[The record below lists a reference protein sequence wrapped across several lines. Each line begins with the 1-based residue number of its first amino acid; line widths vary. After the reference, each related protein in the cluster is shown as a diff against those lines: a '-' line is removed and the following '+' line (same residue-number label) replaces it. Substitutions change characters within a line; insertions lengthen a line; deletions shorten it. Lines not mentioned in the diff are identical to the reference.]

1 MTCNIYKDVSL
12 FNDIEDAG
20 HKAWNRL
27 NIITNLKEDG
37 RAHDASSYLNKLSD
51 TDKFAIGLLL
61 MAIKK
66 KGLETVKRELNK
78 GEAAI

>member
-1 MTCNIYKDVSL
+1 MSNTYKDVSL

-27 NIITNLKEDG
+27 NVITNLKEDG
-37 RAHDASSYLNKLSD
+37 RPHDAQAYLTKLSD
-51 TDKFAIGLLL
+51 ADKMGIGLLI

-66 KGLETVKRELNK
+66 KGLETVKKELNK
-78 GEAAI
+78 GEVVV

>member
-12 FNDIEDAG
+12 FNDIEDVG
-20 HKAWNRL
+20 HRAWNRL

-37 RAHDASSYLNKLSD
+37 RAHDAASYLDKLSD
-51 TDKFAIGLLL
+51 PDKFSIGLLL

>member
-1 MTCNIYKDVSL
+1 MTCNLYKDVSL
-12 FNDIEDAG
+12 FNDIEDVG
-20 HKAWNRL
+20 HRAWNRL
-27 NIITNLKEDG
+27 NIITNLKDDG
-37 RAHDASSYLNKLSD
+37 RPHDAQAYLSKLSNA
-51 TDKFAIGLLL
+51 DKMGIGLLI

>member
-1 MTCNIYKDVSL
+1 MTCNLYKDVSL
-12 FNDIEDAG
+12 FNDIENVG

-27 NIITNLKEDG
+27 NVITNLKEDG
-37 RAHDASSYLNKLSD
+37 RGHDAAAYLDKLSEP
-51 TDKFAIGLLL
+51 DKMSIGLLI

-66 KGLETVKRELNK
+66 KGIETVKCELNK

>member
-1 MTCNIYKDVSL
+1 MSNSYKDVSL

-27 NIITNLKEDG
+27 NIITNLKSDG
-37 RAHDASSYLNKLSD
+37 RPHDASAYLNKLSES
-51 TDKFAIGLLL
+51 DKMSIGLLV